1 MDLIHLLNLES
12 LPWCKIFD
20 NNKNKQGKYMRGIP
34 IEKPDENSLNSVDC
48 ILISSQEFEDEMV
61 KNVRSLV
68 GEDMEIIRI
77 YGDDAPH

>member
-1 MDLIHLLNLES
+1 MT
-12 LPWCKIFD
+12 KD
-20 NNKNKQGKYMRGIP
+20 NNKNKQGKYMRGIL

>member
-1 MDLIHLLNLES
+1 
-12 LPWCKIFD
+12 
-20 NNKNKQGKYMRGIP
+20 MRGIP